1 MSRSLT
7 VHQISSWVRSHRGG
21 RLLPIA
27 TALPPPPF
35 YHLLHPGRSMRNTSS
50 PVPPPKGKAVPSRN
64 PLFPDLGR
72 AGSSLSF
79 RPQAKCYLLTEAS
92 SSHFFLLDFLS
103 HPASLPPHH
112 CSPPTPPELAEAVM
126 TGYAALPAS
135 CPTRGQAQKETS
147 CVSHGHASVPERYRC
162 LVNMWPLPGQ
172 LR

>member
-7 VHQISSWVRSHRGG
+7 VHQTSSWVRSHRGG

-35 YHLLHPGRSMRNTSS
+35 HHLLHPGRSMRNTSS

-92 SSHFFLLDFLS
+92 SSHFSLLDFLS

-112 CSPPTPPELAEAVM
+112 CSSPPSPAIGRSGNDGVCRSACF
-126 TGYAALPAS
+126 LPHES
-135 CPTRGQAQKETS
+135 SSSERNQL
-147 CVSHGHASVPERYRC
+147 CVSWPC
-162 LVNMWPLPGQ
+162 LCT
-172 LR
+172 